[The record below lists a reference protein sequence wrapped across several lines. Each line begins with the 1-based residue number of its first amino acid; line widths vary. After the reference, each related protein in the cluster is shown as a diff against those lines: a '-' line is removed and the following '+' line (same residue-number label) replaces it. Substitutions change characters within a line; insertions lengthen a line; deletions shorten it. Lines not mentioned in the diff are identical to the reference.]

1 MIGHPDSRSHL
12 VAISRRDPDSSVT
25 PAITIES
32 ILVAHLLIM
41 LLRRVRT
48 GTDLSEM
55 YITMPELKSD
65 LAAVSR
71 ARAWADPEDIATK
84 VIYHTVGLKITR
96 IDRRGKHG
104 AKVRFTGL

>member
-1 MIGHPDSRSHL
+1 
-12 VAISRRDPDSSVT
+12 
-25 PAITIES
+25 
-32 ILVAHLLIM
+32 
-41 LLRRVRT
+41 
-48 GTDLSEM
+48 
-55 YITMPELKSD
+55 MPELKSD